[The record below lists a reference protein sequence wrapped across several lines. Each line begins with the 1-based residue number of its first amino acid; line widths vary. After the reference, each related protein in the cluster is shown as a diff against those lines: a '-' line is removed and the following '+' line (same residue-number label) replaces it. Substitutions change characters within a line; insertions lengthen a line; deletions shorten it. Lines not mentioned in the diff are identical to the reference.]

1 MQSAGMPADDSRFLK
16 YMLALCTK
24 PRKTES
30 VMFETSGRKTHA
42 LSGLRQTAAC
52 KTQTAVSLYALP
64 DVPLRS
70 GFRTHAEGRFF
81 RIAGIIQAGLF
92 RYRLYSPHEPH
103 ALEIYPFIGFL
114 CRISVRIIK
123 IHNLIFQNDGCPRQ
137 R

>member
-1 MQSAGMPADDSRFLK
+1 
-16 YMLALCTK
+16 
-24 PRKTES
+24 
-30 VMFETSGRKTHA
+30 MFETSGRKART

-103 ALEIYPFIGFL
+103 ALEICTVIIILY
-114 CRISVRIIK
+114 RINVRIIK
-123 IHNLIFQNDGCPRQ
+123 IDNAILNYNRRIHERG
-137 R
+137 